1 MAASER
7 RRQLVGSGTFPRLH
21 PAPAVGPAGGVHVWA
36 VRICRER
43 APLFA
48 PHSRFGV
55 AVRPGHNVGAGRLD
69 RVCATQTMGPPPGGR
84 GGVGRA
90 GHCGQPPGGT
100 PAGPGH
106 RPRAGARFVQS
117 LHHQG
122 PSGSARGPGCPG
134 RVPAPGRDQRRPGDY
149 GLVGCRRRR
158 RAQYRRGQCRGA
170 QCRGVQCRGAPWP
183 GPFPS

>member
-1 MAASER
+1 MAAGER

-21 PAPAVGPAGGVHVWA
+21 PAPAVGPQAVFTFGPYGFVENVLPFSHLTAGLGLLYALAITWGLAALIVSALRKPWGLLPAGVVAWA
-36 VRICRER
+36 
-43 APLFA
+43 AL
-48 PHSRFGV
+48 
-55 AVRPGHNVGAGRLD
+55 
-69 RVCATQTMGPPPGGR
+69 
-84 GGVGRA
+84 
-90 GHCGQPPGGT
+90 GHCRQPPGGT

-158 RAQYRRGQCRGA
+158 RAQYRRVPA
-170 QCRGVQCRGAPWP
+170 VPEWP
-183 GPFPS
+183 VDGGRPP